1 MLCPDE
7 VLPDGASHPTQSF
20 PIASNPLPEQP
31 RKLMTM
37 IGTAVNGLKRLDTI
51 VPGVRNLGMQH
62 GAYGVRNEH
71 YDTVASALLWTLEQ
85 GLGPTFT
92 TEARDAWVAVYTLL
106 ANTMKSAAS

>member
-1 MLCPDE
+1 M
-7 VLPDGASHPTQSF
+7 
-20 PIASNPLPEQP
+20 PEQR